1 MGVII
6 AAFLLGIGLSM
17 DAFAVSICKGLCMKK
32 VNIKQMLII
41 AAFFGGFQALM
52 PLLGYLLASIFATY
66 IQVVDHW
73 IAFVLLAF
81 IGGKMLFDVIRGDD
95 GEGDACECGKPFS
108 VKEIFVMAIATS
120 IDAAAAGIAL
130 AMSGDNIWLNI
141 SFVGAVTFL
150 MSVGGVFIGNK
161 VGTKLKDKATI
172 LGGIILILLG
182 LKILLEHLGILN
194 F

>member
-1 MGVII
+1 MAVMI
-6 AAFLLGIGLSM
+6 AAFLLGVGLSM

-32 VNIKQMLII
+32 VNIKQSLII
-41 AAFFGGFQALM
+41 ALFFGGFQALM
-52 PLLGYLLASIFATY
+52 PLLGYLLANSFATY
-66 IQVVDHW
+66 IQIVDHW

-81 IGGKMLFDVIRGDD
+81 IGGKMIFDVIRGGDD
-95 GEGDACECGKPFS
+95 DCDCCKPFS
-108 VKEIFVMAIATS
+108 IKEIFVMSIATS

-130 AMSGDNIWLNI
+130 AMDGANIWLNI
-141 SFVGAVTFL
+141 SFIGIVTFL
-150 MSVGGVFIGNK
+150 MCIGGVFIGNK
-161 VGTKLKDKATI
+161 FGTKLKDKASI

>member
-1 MGVII
+1 MAVMV
-6 AAFLLGIGLSM
+6 AAFLLGLGLSM
-17 DAFAVSICKGLCMKK
+17 DAFAVSICKGLCMKR
-32 VNIKQMLII
+32 VNIKQALII
-41 AAFFGGFQALM
+41 ATFFGGFQALM
-52 PLLGYLLASIFATY
+52 PLLGYLLANSFAVYIESI
-66 IQVVDHW
+66 DHW

-81 IGGKMLFDVIRGDD
+81 IGGKMIFDVIRGGDD
-95 GEGDACECGKPFS
+95 DDCDACKPFS
-108 VKEIFVMAIATS
+108 IKEIFVMAIATS

-141 SFVGAVTFL
+141 TFIGVVTFL
-150 MSVGGVFIGNK
+150 MCIGGVFIGNK
-161 VGTKLKDKATI
+161 FGTKLKDKASI

>member
-52 PLLGYLLASIFATY
+52 PLLGYLLASMFATY

-95 GEGDACECGKPFS
+95 EGDACECGKPFS

-141 SFVGAVTFL
+141 SFVGVVTFL